1 MPAKKHHRSLDVVPE
16 IGFHGL
22 KELFTTR
29 EYLREYCEF
38 LAPAVSVAAR
48 ATKGAAASCLRSS
61 KKLAY
66 LGLERDGD
74 APLVHPEVQFE
85 RAMFERWKSQDASP
99 ESGWHRIL
107 DYQIPVKDRR
117 KSVLGLKAI
126 DLLGIDR
133 LGLPVIIELKIVRQ
147 GRQKGADTPLH
158 ALLEAA
164 SYACVL
170 QADWPCF
177 KAELSVRLRLAGIE
191 EALPERLNKVA
202 LVVAGP
208 PEYWAF
214 WNYEARSS
222 VVEAKAG
229 FRAVVDVFHA
239 EGYPVH
245 FTSVEGSVSEPE
257 SMSATRARFLGD

>member
-1 MPAKKHHRSLDVVPE
+1 MPAKKHHFSLDAVPE

-22 KELFTTR
+22 KDLFTTR
-29 EYLREYCEF
+29 EYLREYCEILGPVVG
-38 LAPAVSVAAR
+38 LAAK
-48 ATKGAAASCLRSS
+48 ATKEAAATCLRSA
-61 KKLAY
+61 KELAY
-66 LGLERDGD
+66 LGLKRGKK
-74 APLVHPEVQFE
+74 AALVHPEVQYE
-85 RAMFERWKSQDASP
+85 RAMFERWKSLDGSP

-117 KSVLGLKAI
+117 KSVLGLNAI
-126 DLLGIDR
+126 DLLATDR
-133 LGLPVIIELKIVRQ
+133 QGLPVIIELKIVRT

-177 KAELSVRLRLAGIE
+177 RTELAAHSKKCEIE
-191 EALPERLNKVA
+191 ADLPDKLDQVA

-214 WNYEARSS
+214 WNYEARNS
-222 VVEAKAG
+222 VVEAKPG
-229 FRAVVDVFHA
+229 FRAVVDAFRR
-239 EGYPVH
+239 EGYPVY
-245 FTSVEGSVSEPE
+245 FTCVEGSVNQPGSL
-257 SMSATRARFLGD
+257 SASKATFLAD

>member
-1 MPAKKHHRSLDVVPE
+1 MPVKKHHPSLDAVPE
-16 IGFHGL
+16 LGFHGL
-22 KELFTTR
+22 KDLFTTR
-29 EYLREYCEF
+29 EYLREYCDF
-38 LAPAVSVAAR
+38 LAPVVGLAAK
-48 ATKGAAASCLRSS
+48 ATKDAATSCLRST

-66 LGLERDGD
+66 LGLERQEG
-74 APLVHPEVQFE
+74 AALVHPEVQFE
-85 RAMFERWKSQDASP
+85 RAMFERWKSQDGLP

-107 DYQIPVKDRR
+107 DYQILVKDRR

-126 DLLGIDR
+126 DLLAIDR
-133 LGLPVIIELKIVRQ
+133 QGLPVIIELKIVRT

-177 KAELSVRLRLAGIE
+177 KTELAAQTKKAGIE
-191 EALPERLNKVA
+191 AVIPEKLDQVV

-214 WNYEARSS
+214 WNYEARTS
-222 VVEAKAG
+222 VVEARPG
-229 FRAVVDVFHA
+229 FRAVVDAFRK
-239 EGYPVH
+239 EGYPVF
-245 FTSVEGSVSEPE
+245 FTCVEGSVPQPDSL
-257 SMSATRARFLGD
+257 SASKAPFLEG